1 MHGMLHLAAD
11 IARNTIL
18 ITGLVI
24 SMMMMIEVI
33 NVRTRGRFLSRMQG
47 SGFRQVLL
55 SSVLGII
62 PGCMGGFAAVSLY
75 THRMLS
81 FGALTAMMIAS
92 SGDEAFVMLAMFPG
106 KALMLMGIL
115 FVVAIISGVIVD
127 FFSSRGRSKDTT
139 EGCRTGYTVHEEHL
153 ESHDAAGKARTFGW
167 KRAVLSAGLLLFAL
181 ALASGHLS
189 HSHGGEEHVHGAL
202 SLLDEGWMNVLFGLL
217 CLFLLWIIARGSD
230 YLVDSHLWNHIIKK
244 HFLSVFLWTAGVL
257 TAVQAGMMFFDIA
270 GWLSGNTALL
280 ILMAAL
286 IGIIPESGPHLIFV
300 TLFATG
306 SIPMSVLAASSISQ
320 DGHASIPLLAEDKK
334 AFVKTK
340 ALNVAI
346 ALAVGYGM
354 YFIETL

>member
-1 MHGMLHLAAD
+1 MHDMLHLAGD
-11 IARNTIL
+11 IVRNTIL

-33 NVRTRGRFLSRMQG
+33 NVRTGGRFLNRMQG
-47 SGFRQVLL
+47 KGFRQVVL
-55 SSVLGII
+55 SSVLGLI

-75 THRMLS
+75 THRMIS

-106 KALMLMGIL
+106 KALMLMGLL
-115 FVVAIISGVIVD
+115 FAVAVVSGAVID
-127 FFSSRGRSKDTT
+127 LLSRDKREAK
-139 EGCRTGYTVHEEHL
+139 GCRTGYAVHEGHL
-153 ESHDAAGKARTFGW
+153 ESHATGSFSRTFGW
-167 KRAVLSAGLLLFAL
+167 RRAVLAAGLLLFAL

-189 HSHGGEEHVHGAL
+189 HEHGGHGHDHGPL
-202 SLLDEGWMNVLFGLL
+202 GLLDEGWMNIVFGLL
-217 CLFLLWIIARGSD
+217 CIFLLWIIVRGSD
-230 YLVDSHLWNHIIKK
+230 HLVDSHLWNHIIRK

-257 TAVQAGMMFFDIA
+257 TAVQAGMMFFDIT

-280 ILMAAL
+280 ILLAAL

-306 SIPMSVLAASSISQ
+306 SIPMSVLAASSVSQ